1 MHANNFCIVVAE
13 DDEVL
18 RYCTV
23 RLLQQHGYKIIE
35 ARDGQEALELVE
47 ECDDPIHVLITNYD
61 MPRLNGAE
69 LARRLKAKHEKL
81 KVLVIS
87 GSDHGMQPSDDLE
100 ILTKP
105 YNEAVLAAKV
115 RELLRRSSATV

>member
-1 MHANNFCIVVAE
+1 MHARDFCIVVAE
-13 DDEVL
+13 DDDML

-35 ARDGQEALELVE
+35 ARDGQEALELVD

-81 KVLVIS
+81 RVLVIS
-87 GSDHGMQPSDDLE
+87 GADHGMQPSDDLE
-100 ILTKP
+100 ILPKP

-115 RELLRRSSATV
+115 RDLLRRGSATF